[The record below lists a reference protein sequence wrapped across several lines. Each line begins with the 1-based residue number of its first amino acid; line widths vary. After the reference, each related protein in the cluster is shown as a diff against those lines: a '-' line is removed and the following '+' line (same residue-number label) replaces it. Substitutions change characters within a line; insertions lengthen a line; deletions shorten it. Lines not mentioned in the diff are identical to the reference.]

1 MNRTLATITARVAL
15 TASAAFGGWA
25 YAQGGGRRLTP
36 SLTAQDH
43 VEITQLYARFNQGTD
58 FRNADLWLSTFAD
71 DAVFTLPNGRA
82 IVGKD
87 ALTAWR
93 AQSFGGNVGDSK
105 RRHMH
110 GSIQLAATPD
120 GGAQGRAYWIVLD
133 VSGKQPTVASSGYVD
148 DVFVKTSAGWQFKT
162 HTVHSDAMAD

>member
-1 MNRTLATITARVAL
+1 MNRTLATITALVAL

-25 YAQGGGRRLTP
+25 YAQGGGSRLTP

-71 DAVFTLPNGRA
+71 DAVFTLPNGRD

-93 AQSFGGNVGDSK
+93 SQSFGGNVGDSK
-105 RRHMH
+105 AAAHAREYSARRNPRRWSPRDVRT
-110 GSIQLAATPD
+110 GS
-120 GGAQGRAYWIVLD
+120 
-133 VSGKQPTVASSGYVD
+133 SS
-148 DVFVKTSAGWQFKT
+148 T
-162 HTVHSDAMAD
+162 